1 MPLPDRAPSVR
12 APRFLLRT
20 VLIVLASA
28 EVGCTTATE
37 TSGGAAC
44 TYGEIIWCV
53 EDGGSE
59 GTRQCLPDL
68 TAYGPCTHDHDAGA
82 TDAGQKDGG

>member
-1 MPLPDRAPSVR
+1 VR
-12 APRFLLRT
+12 APRFLLRA

-44 TYGEIIWCV
+44 VHGEVIDCTD
-53 EDGGSE
+53 DGGYS
-59 GTRQCLPDL
+59 GRQQCLPDL
-68 TAYGPCTHDHDAGA
+68 TAYGPCMHDHDAGA
-82 TDAGQKDGG
+82 TDAGPKDGG